1 MLVNN
6 LDNVELNIALHGRKR
21 NLLLPRS
28 SYVSTQVWIFWF
40 LIFTTCFT
48 VQQVPKSQPLECVS
62 FSLIP
67 DVVTK
72 YLDKV
77 C

>member
-1 MLVNN
+1 MHIDN
-6 LDNVELNIALHGRKR
+6 LDYVELNIVLHGRKR

-28 SYVSTQVWIFWF
+28 FYVSIQVWIFWF
-40 LIFTTCFT
+40 LIFITCFT

-62 FSLIP
+62 FSLIA
-67 DVVTK
+67 DVITK